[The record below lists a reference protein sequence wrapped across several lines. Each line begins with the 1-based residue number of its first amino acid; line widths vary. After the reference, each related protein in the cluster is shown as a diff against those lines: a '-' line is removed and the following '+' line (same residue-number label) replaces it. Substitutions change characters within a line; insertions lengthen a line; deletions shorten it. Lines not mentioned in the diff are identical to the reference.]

1 MTDTTMNPA
10 EPVELRR
17 TEPVEMRRTEP
28 VEVFG
33 TVLIANRG
41 EIACRIIATL
51 HRLGIRSVAVYS
63 DADAGSR
70 HVALAD
76 VAVRIGPAPAA
87 QSYLNIDA
95 VLDAAR
101 ATGAQAIHPGYGF
114 LAENAAFA
122 QACADAGIV
131 FIGPTPEAIRTMGD
145 KITAKLAVSERG
157 VPTVPGIARAGLK
170 DADLV
175 AAAPG
180 IGYPLLIKPSA
191 GGGGKGMH
199 VVEDETHLADAI
211 AAARR
216 EASASF
222 GDDALFL
229 ERYLATPRH
238 IEVQILAD
246 AHGNVVHLG
255 ERECSL
261 QRRHQKVIEEAPSP
275 LLEMLPEAQRAATRA
290 AIGAAAC
297 ETARSVDYRGAGTVE
312 FIVEA
317 IGPAS
322 ATGSVEFFFMEMNT
336 RLQVEHPVTE
346 QVTGLDLVEQQLLI
360 AAGAPLGFAQDDVVL
375 RGHSIEARVYAEDP
389 ASGFLPTGGR
399 VRRVIHP
406 EGEGIRVDTAIA
418 DGLDVTTSYD
428 PMLAKIIAHG
438 ADRDEARRRLVR
450 ALDETAVFGFP
461 ANVEFLRALLE
472 LPEVVAG
479 DLDTD
484 LIARRFDDLAFAS
497 ADERVFAEAALLL
510 DCAIPEL
517 VEGTSRSPRAPST
530 GSGTGVTGPW
540 SRRDGWRLGAPAP
553 RRSALLCGERRTEVL
568 VTGSGSELAVATAG
582 SGTGAASGS
591 SEGWISLPGSLLQ
604 RGNPS
609 SRGSEPDPDAP
620 EEGER
625 RSPPGGSSVF
635 HPAEVRD
642 SGELRRTI
650 TIDGVTRAVF
660 ALVSGSGRVAIAH
673 AGAVFEIAV
682 ERAVHGAASS
692 TESQPHLDSP
702 MPGTVVLV
710 HATDGSH
717 VAEGDPVLV
726 VEAMKMEH
734 VLRAGIAGTVA
745 LRAAQGDT
753 VARGQTLAVITPDAG
768 TTPPASPDAPPEK
781 ETS

>member
-1 MTDTTMNPA
+1 MH
-10 EPVELRR
+10 R
-17 TEPVEMRRTEP
+17 TEPVDL
-28 VEVFG
+28 FD

-51 HRLGIRSVAVYS
+51 RRLGIRSVAVYS

-87 QSYLNIDA
+87 QSYLSIEA

-131 FIGPTPEAIRTMGD
+131 FIGPTADAIRTMGD
-145 KITAKLAVSERG
+145 KITAKLAVAERD
-157 VPTVPGIARAGLK
+157 VPTVPGIARPGLT
-170 DADLV
+170 DADLI
-175 AAAPG
+175 AAAAG
-180 IGYPLLIKPSA
+180 VGYPLLIKPSA

-199 VVEDETHLADAI
+199 VVADEAHLAEAI
-211 AAARR
+211 SAARR
-216 EASASF
+216 EAAASF

-229 ERYLATPRH
+229 ERYLTTPRH

-275 LLEMLPEAQRAATRA
+275 LLDAATRA

-317 IGPAS
+317 TRPD
-322 ATGSVEFFFMEMNT
+322 EFFFMEMNT

-360 AAGAPLGFAQDDVVL
+360 AAGAPLGFGQDDVVL

-389 ASGFLPTGGR
+389 TAGFLPTGGR
-399 VRRVIHP
+399 VLRVLHP
-406 EGEGIRVDTAIA
+406 EGDGIRVDTAIA
-418 DGLDVTTSYD
+418 DGLDVSIDYD

-438 ADRDEARRRLVR
+438 TDRDEARQRLVR
-450 ALDETAVFGFP
+450 ALDETTVFGFP
-461 ANVEFLRALLE
+461 TNVEFVRALLE

-479 DLDTD
+479 ELDTD
-484 LIARRFDDLAFAS
+484 LIARRFDDLTFAE
-497 ADERVFAEAALLL
+497 ADARVFAEAALLL
-510 DCAIPEL
+510 DAARDAGAAT
-517 VEGTSRSPRAPST
+517 VSSPWT
-530 GSGTGVTGPW
+530 
-540 SRRDGWRLGAPAP
+540 RRDGWRLGDPAP
-553 RRSALLCGERRTEVL
+553 RRYRLVCGERSSEVL
-568 VTGSGSELAVATAG
+568 VTGSGSGLSVDVDG
-582 SGTGAASGS
+582 SGPVAAASRA
-591 SEGWISLPGSLLQ
+591 EG
-604 RGNPS
+604 
-609 SRGSEPDPDAP
+609 A
-620 EEGER
+620 
-625 RSPPGGSSVF
+625 
-635 HPAEVRD
+635 
-642 SGELRRTI
+642 LRRTL
-650 TIDGVTRAVF
+650 TIDRTTRTVA
-660 ALVSGSGRVAIAH
+660 ALEIGSDRVAVAH
-673 AGAVFEIAV
+673 GGAVFEVAV
-682 ERAVHGAASS
+682 ERVSHAGATAA
-692 TESQPHLDSP
+692 ESRPHLDSP

-710 HATDGSH
+710 HAADGAH

-734 VLRAGIAGTVA
+734 VLRAGVAGTVA
-745 LRAAQGDT
+745 VHVAQGDT
-753 VARGQTLAVITPDAG
+753 VARGQTLAVITPDAPAAGSG
-768 TTPPASPDAPPEK
+768 TDVEEDAQ
-781 ETS
+781 

>member
-1 MTDTTMNPA
+1 MTET
-10 EPVELRR
+10 RR
-17 TEPVEMRRTEP
+17 TETPEM
-28 VEVFG
+28 FH

-51 HRLGIRSVAVYS
+51 RRLGIRSVAVYS
-63 DADAGSR
+63 DADAGAR

-87 QSYLNIDA
+87 QSYLSIDA

-131 FIGPTPEAIRTMGD
+131 FIGPTAEAIRTMGD
-145 KITAKLAVSERG
+145 KITAKLAVSARD
-157 VPTVPGIARAGLK
+157 VPTVPGIARPGLT
-170 DADLV
+170 DADLI

-199 VVEDETHLADAI
+199 VVADDAHLADAI

-216 EASASF
+216 EAAASF

-229 ERYLATPRH
+229 ERYLSTPRH

-246 AHGNVVHLG
+246 AHGHVVHLG

-275 LLEMLPEAQRAATRA
+275 LLDEATRA

-317 IGPAS
+317 AKPD
-322 ATGSVEFFFMEMNT
+322 EFFFMEMNT

-346 QVTGLDLVEQQLLI
+346 EVTGLDLVEQQLLI
-360 AAGAPLGFAQDDVVL
+360 AAGAPLGFGQDDVVL

-418 DGLDVTTSYD
+418 DGLDVSIDYD

-438 ADRDEARRRLVR
+438 ADRDEARRRLVQ

-461 ANVEFLRALLE
+461 TNVEFVRALLE

-479 DLDTD
+479 ELDTD
-484 LIARRFDDLAFAS
+484 LIARRFDDLAFAE
-497 ADERVFAEAALLL
+497 ADARVFAEAALLL
-510 DCAIPEL
+510 DAA
-517 VEGTSRSPRAPST
+517 PRTEAATVS
-530 GSGTGVTGPW
+530 GPW
-540 SRRDGWRLGAPAP
+540 NRHDGWRLGAPAA
-553 RRSALLCGERRTEVL
+553 RRHRLVCGEHSAEVC
-568 VTGSGSELAVATAG
+568 VTGSGSDLSVEVDG
-582 SGTGAASGS
+582 SGPMAAASRA
-591 SEGWISLPGSLLQ
+591 EGAS
-604 RGNPS
+604 
-609 SRGSEPDPDAP
+609 
-620 EEGER
+620 
-625 RSPPGGSSVF
+625 
-635 HPAEVRD
+635 
-642 SGELRRTI
+642 RRTI
-650 TIDGVTRAVF
+650 TIDNMTRTVA
-660 ALVSGSGRVAIAH
+660 ALEIGSDRVAIAH
-673 AGAVFEIAV
+673 GGAVFEVAV
-682 ERAVHGAASS
+682 ERVSHAGATAA
-692 TESQPHLDSP
+692 ESRPHLDSP

-710 HATDGSH
+710 HAADGVH

-734 VLRAGIAGTVA
+734 VLRAGVAGTVA
-745 LRAAQGDT
+745 VHVAQGDT
-753 VARGQTLAVITPDAG
+753 VARGQTLAVITPDDPATGSG
-768 TTPPASPDAPPEK
+768 TDAEEDVK
-781 ETS
+781 